1 MVINATAA
9 LVSQVAGFVQ
19 EVADRVTG
27 IGPPPPSSR
36 SAIVQLQNRLQLLT
50 DALHH
55 RLAAAAHSLRLDTAA
70 VQVGDFLRHQRTEL
84 TENFSDWLVKYGPFL
99 PIIFFLWP
107 LILSIVV
114 TVLSASTWIFW
125 LVTSVLVGIVQL
137 QYVTYNFAV
146 IFFDLALLS
155 GLKTFAMVRSQI
167 RYFTVKSGLQT
178 AGSKRRARRRG
189 RRREWRTKVDDAGS
203 YAEYMAID
211 IDEPEEKKA
220 AECHTHEHCGHD
232 HASGGGGRRGCGL
245 SWIKRAI
252 SSPRIAADAIIE
264 NESSRTLLPNEARQG
279 NGTAAASTGSGRP
292 PKVPTS
298 PKERMRKS
306 QSCVNLESSPEKHN
320 GFDSPT
326 KLLDARSSISI
337 ENGVA
342 HHDSNNA
349 NDNGDMPR
357 VQSMHNLLRRSAST
371 KLVGSELG
379 MTGEMLLTTTAR
391 LREARMHAASSSPP
405 SSPRRDPYVNGSG
418 GGDAPTDNN
427 DNESSSLKFLLAGVV
442 KRNHLSV
449 DDILIEDARS
459 VAESGRHHLSSV
471 ARDAIKSYNEE
482 VENCLD
488 WIAEAPVNKPLVARG
503 AVGRS
508 KDAVDDAS
516 LVIERQAIELSD
528 RIHLLRKLKQNMGRT
543 ALMLSGGGAQA
554 MYHLGT
560 IRALLEGGLYDKIK
574 VVSGTSG
581 GSISAAMCAIKTPE
595 ELLRDVCVD
604 TVSTDYP
611 LNGNMKKENI
621 RWFPTPLEMA
631 SYWLKTRLMV
641 DSKEFKRCC
650 DWYYSDITF
659 EEAYEKTGKHV
670 CITVSA
676 SRASAG
682 SGGGAQRLLL
692 NHISTPHVTIAS
704 AVAASCA
711 LPGVMA
717 PAKLLTKNSNGK
729 QEPFEVDG
737 VEWIDGSVQ
746 ADLPFKR
753 ISTLFN
759 VSNYIVAQ
767 TNFHV
772 VPFLNKAHH
781 PNVRSLYWRTF
792 QSCEW
797 SIRSRVLNL
806 SRLGLFPKFFGQDVS
821 KVFKQKYHG
830 NLTLVP
836 KFTTKQVFGMKALSN
851 PTLDD
856 MKVYLK
862 NGQAA
867 AWPYLTVIRDMIRVE
882 TKIDQCITHLEER
895 YHSMSPDYDA
905 LRRWNNDDADSISIS
920 STVSVANRFRM
931 ASSGRETELL
941 RQKVHTLERENVAL
955 RRQVNQLQHALGI
968 VNPPTSPGVGGKSII
983 PMVDAPLVGG
993 VLSFSLTEND
1003 EEDERD
1009 EMKNS
1014 KQ

>member
-27 IGPPPPSSR
+27 IGPPPPSSQ
-36 SAIVQLQNRLQLLT
+36 SAVAQLQNQLQLLT
-50 DALHH
+50 DAVHGH
-55 RLAAAAHSLRLDTAA
+55 LAAAAHSLHLDTAA
-70 VQVGDFLRHQRTEL
+70 VQVGDFLHHQRTEL
-84 TENFSDWLVKYGPFL
+84 TENFSNWLVVYGPFL

-107 LILSIVV
+107 LILSIIV
-114 TVLSASTWIFW
+114 TVLSASTWTFW

-137 QYVTYNFAV
+137 IYVTYTFGV
-146 IFFDLALLS
+146 IFVDLALLS
-155 GLKTFAMVRSQI
+155 GLKTFAMIRSQI

-178 AGSKRRARRRG
+178 KGSKRRARRRG
-189 RRREWRTKVDDAGS
+189 RRREWRTKVDNAGS

-211 IDEPEEKKA
+211 VDEPEKDKA
-220 AECHTHEHCGHD
+220 KDCHGITENEPSGRSD
-232 HASGGGGRRGCGL
+232 GGGGGKGL

-252 SSPRIAADAIIE
+252 SSRRVAANSNA
-264 NESSRTLLPNEARQG
+264 NATG
-279 NGTAAASTGSGRP
+279 NGVPQDGDRQRNGTGVASAGDGRP
-292 PKVPTS
+292 PTIQMS
-298 PKERMRKS
+298 TKERMRKS
-306 QSCVNLESSPEKHN
+306 QSCANLESPEKHRTE
-320 GFDSPT
+320 SPT
-326 KLLDARSSISI
+326 RLDARSSSNV
-337 ENGVA
+337 ENGGHCNGNVN
-342 HHDSNNA
+342 DSSNS
-349 NDNGDMPR
+349 GDMPR
-357 VQSMHNLLRRSAST
+357 VQSMHNLLRRSGST
-371 KLVGSELG
+371 ELVGAELG
-379 MTGEMLLTTTAR
+379 MTGGMLLTTTAR
-391 LREARMHAASSSPP
+391 LREARLHAASSSPP
-405 SSPRRDPYVNGSG
+405 SSPRRDRSAKDGGNDGSG
-418 GGDAPTDNN
+418 ALAD

-449 DDILIEDARS
+449 DDTLIEDARS

-471 ARDAIKSYNEE
+471 AREAIKNYNEE

-488 WIAEAPVNKPLVARG
+488 WIAEASVKQPLATRG
-503 AVGRS
+503 AGGKNR
-508 KDAVDDAS
+508 DAVDDAS
-516 LVIERQAIELSD
+516 LVMERQGGELSD
-528 RIHLLRKLKQNMGRT
+528 RIHLLRKMKQNMGRT

-560 IRALLEGGLYDKIK
+560 VRALLEGGLYDEIK

-604 TVSTDYP
+604 NVSTDFS
-611 LNGNMKKENI
+611 LDGKMKKENI

-641 DSKEFKRCC
+641 KSKEFKRCC
-650 DWYYSDITF
+650 DYYYSDITF
-659 EEAYEKTGKHV
+659 QEAFERTGKHV

-676 SRASAG
+676 SRAIAG

-717 PAKLLTKNSNGK
+717 PAKLLTKNSNGI

-759 VSNYIVAQ
+759 VTNYIVAQ

-781 PNVRSLYWRTF
+781 PNIRSLYWRTF

-797 SIRSRVLNL
+797 DIRSRVLNL

-851 PTLDD
+851 PTVED

-882 TKIDQCITHLEER
+882 SKIDQCITRLEER
-895 YHSMSPDYDA
+895 YHAISPDYDA
-905 LRRWNNDDADSISIS
+905 LLRWNDDADSISIS

-931 ASSGRETELL
+931 ASASRETELL

-955 RRQVNQLQHALGI
+955 RRQVTQLQHSLGI
-968 VNPPTSPGVGGKSII
+968 VNPPTSPSVGGKNF
-983 PMVDAPLVGG
+983 VDAPLVGG
-993 VLSFSLTEND
+993 VLSLTLTEND
-1003 EEDERD
+1003 EEDDQD
-1009 EMKNS
+1009 EMK
-1014 KQ
+1014 Q

>member
-19 EVADRVTG
+19 ELADRVTG
-27 IGPPPPSSR
+27 IGPPPTTAT
-36 SAIVQLQNRLQLLT
+36 SAVVRLQTQLHLLADT
-50 DALHH
+50 VFYHPLS
-55 RLAAAAHSLRLDTAA
+55 AAAASLHLDAAA
-70 VQVGDFLRHQRTEL
+70 VQITDFLHHQRTEL
-84 TENFSDWLVKYGPFL
+84 TENFSNWLVVYGWTL

-107 LILSIVV
+107 LLLSVV
-114 TVLSASTWIFW
+114 LTVLSASTWTFW
-125 LVTSVLVGIVQL
+125 LLTSVFVGIVQTV
-137 QYVTYNFAV
+137 YVTYTFGV
-146 IFFDLALLS
+146 IFVDLAMLS
-155 GLKTFAMVRSQI
+155 GLKTFAMIRSQI
-167 RYFTVKSGLQT
+167 RYFTVKTGLQT
-178 AGSKRRARRRG
+178 KGSRRRARRRG
-189 RRREWRTKVDDAGS
+189 RRREWRTKVETARS
-203 YAEYMAID
+203 YAEYGDID
-211 IDEPEEKKA
+211 IDEPAKQQDGAVVPEE
-220 AECHTHEHCGHD
+220 
-232 HASGGGGRRGCGL
+232 ASSRG
-245 SWIKRAI
+245 SRV
-252 SSPRIAADAIIE
+252 AADAS
-264 NESSRTLLPNEARQG
+264 NANANG
-279 NGTAAASTGSGRP
+279 NGNDQIRKNGTGGRP
-292 PKVPTS
+292 PKVPAMS
-298 PKERMRKS
+298 ARERMRKS
-306 QSCVNLESSPEKHN
+306 QSCVNLESSERDQN
-320 GFDSPT
+320 TDSPT
-326 KLLDARSSISI
+326 RSRSEKISSSV
-337 ENGVA
+337 ENGGGRGTN
-342 HHDSNNA
+342 DGIGSGSGSSNS
-349 NDNGDMPR
+349 NGGGGDIPR
-357 VQSMHNLLRRSAST
+357 VRSMHNLLRQSDSVE
-371 KLVGSELG
+371 LVGTELG
-379 MTGEMLLTTTAR
+379 MTGGMLLTTTAR
-391 LREARMHAASSSPP
+391 LREARLHAASPAPSPL
-405 SSPRRDPYVNGSG
+405 SSPRRDRDGGGGSG
-418 GGDAPTDNN
+418 AAAPVGD

-449 DDILIEDARS
+449 DDLLTEDARS
-459 VAESGRHHLSSV
+459 VAESGRRHLSAV
-471 ARDAIKSYNEE
+471 ARDAIQSYNEE
-482 VENCLD
+482 VEHCLD
-488 WIAEAPVNKPLVARG
+488 WVAEAPVKRPLAPRKS
-503 AVGRS
+503 R
-508 KDAVDDAS
+508 DAVDDAS
-516 LVIERQAIELSD
+516 LVMERQGEELSD
-528 RIHLLRKLKQNMGRT
+528 RIHLLRKLKAEVGRT

-604 TVSTDYP
+604 NVSTDY
-611 LNGNMKKENI
+611 LWDGTMKKENI

-650 DWYYSDITF
+650 EFYYKSITF
-659 EEAYEKTGKHV
+659 AEAYERTGKHV

-676 SRASAG
+676 SRASTG

-717 PAKLLTKNSNGK
+717 PAKLMTKNSNGV

-759 VSNYIVAQ
+759 VTNYIVAQ

-797 SIRSRVLNL
+797 DIRSRVLNL

-851 PTLDD
+851 PTVED
-856 MKVYLK
+856 MKIYLK

-867 AWPYLTVIRDMIRVE
+867 AWPYLTVIGDMIRVE
-882 TKIDQCITHLEER
+882 TKIDECITRLEER
-895 YHSMSPDYDA
+895 YHAMSPDYDA

-920 STVSVANRFRM
+920 STVGVANRFRM
-931 ASSGRETELL
+931 ASAKRETELL

-955 RRQVNQLQHALGI
+955 RRQVTQLQHSLGI
-968 VNPPTSPGVGGKSII
+968 VNPPTSPSVGGKNI
-983 PMVDAPLVGG
+983 VDAPLVGG
-993 VLSFSLTEND
+993 VLTFTLTEND
-1003 EEDERD
+1003 EEEDDD
-1009 EMKNS
+1009 EMKNP
-1014 KQ
+1014 KE

>member
-1 MVINATAA
+1 MDNA
-9 LVSQVAGFVQ
+9 G
-19 EVADRVTG
+19 
-27 IGPPPPSSR
+27 
-36 SAIVQLQNRLQLLT
+36 N
-50 DALHH
+50 
-55 RLAAAAHSLRLDTAA
+55 
-70 VQVGDFLRHQRTEL
+70 
-84 TENFSDWLVKYGPFL
+84 
-99 PIIFFLWP
+99 
-107 LILSIVV
+107 
-114 TVLSASTWIFW
+114 
-125 LVTSVLVGIVQL
+125 
-137 QYVTYNFAV
+137 
-146 IFFDLALLS
+146 
-155 GLKTFAMVRSQI
+155 
-167 RYFTVKSGLQT
+167 
-178 AGSKRRARRRG
+178 
-189 RRREWRTKVDDAGS
+189 

-211 IDEPEEKKA
+211 IDEPEKEKG
-220 AECHTHEHCGHD
+220 EDGHTHDHCVHD
-232 HASGGGGRRGCGL
+232 HAGCKEHKSDRGGDGSGGL

-252 SSPRIAADAIIE
+252 SPRKIATGAKDANGNGPMRGNNETNRGNGKPPRIP
-264 NESSRTLLPNEARQG
+264 L
-279 NGTAAASTGSGRP
+279 ST
-292 PKVPTS
+292 
-298 PKERMRKS
+298 KERIRKS
-306 QSCVNLESSPEKHN
+306 QSCVNLESPEKHKS
-320 GFDSPT
+320 DSPT
-326 KLLDARSSISI
+326 RLDGRSSSNV
-337 ENGVA
+337 ENGG
-342 HHDSNNA
+342 HHNDGSTA
-349 NDNGDMPR
+349 NGNGDMPR
-357 VQSMHNLLRRSAST
+357 VRSMHNLLRRSGST
-371 KLVGSELG
+371 ELVGAELG
-379 MTGEMLLTTTAR
+379 MTGGMLLTTTAR
-391 LREARMHAASSSPP
+391 LREARLHAASSSPP
-405 SSPRRDPYVNGSG
+405 SSPRRDGSSNGNGDVASG
-418 GGDAPTDNN
+418 DDI
-427 DNESSSLKFLLAGVV
+427 ESSSLKFLLAGVV

-488 WIAEAPVNKPLVARG
+488 WIAEAPVKRSLVPRG
-503 AVGRS
+503 LGGKNR
-508 KDAVDDAS
+508 DGGDDAS
-516 LVIERQAIELSD
+516 LVMERQGEELSD

-581 GSISAAMCAIKTPE
+581 GSISAAMCAIKTQE
-595 ELLRDVCVD
+595 ELLQEVCVD

-659 EEAYEKTGKHV
+659 EEAYERTGKHV

-759 VSNYIVAQ
+759 VSNFIVAQ

-797 SIRSRVLNL
+797 DIRSRVLNL

-851 PTLDD
+851 PTVED

-882 TKIDQCITHLEER
+882 TKIDECITRLEER
-895 YHSMSPDYDA
+895 YHAMSPDYDA

-931 ASSGRETELL
+931 ASASRETELL

-955 RRQVNQLQHALGI
+955 RRQVTQLQHALGI
-968 VNPPTSPGVGGKSII
+968 VNPPSSPRVGGKNMI
-983 PMVDAPLVGG
+983 DAPLVGG
-993 VLSFSLTEND
+993 VLSFALNEND
-1003 EEDERD
+1003 EEDDDRD

>member
-19 EVADRVTG
+19 ELADRVTG
-27 IGPPPPSSR
+27 IGPPPTTAT
-36 SAIVQLQNRLQLLT
+36 SAVVRLQAQLHLLADT
-50 DALHH
+50 VFYRPLSTAAASLH
-55 RLAAAAHSLRLDTAA
+55 LDAAAAQIT
-70 VQVGDFLRHQRTEL
+70 DFLHHQRTEL
-84 TENFSDWLVKYGPFL
+84 TENFSNWLVVYGWTL

-107 LILSIVV
+107 LLLSVV
-114 TVLSASTWIFW
+114 LTVLSASTWTFW
-125 LVTSVLVGIVQL
+125 LLTSVFVGIVQTI
-137 QYVTYNFAV
+137 YVTYTFGV
-146 IFFDLALLS
+146 IFVDLAMLS
-155 GLKTFAMVRSQI
+155 GLKTFAMIRSQI

-178 AGSKRRARRRG
+178 KGSKRRARRRG
-189 RRREWRTKVDDAGS
+189 RRREWRTKVDGARS
-203 YAEYMAID
+203 YAEYGDID
-211 IDEPEEKKA
+211 IDEPEKKQDGA
-220 AECHTHEHCGHD
+220 VVVPEEAL
-232 HASGGGGRRGCGL
+232 SRG
-245 SWIKRAI
+245 SRV
-252 SSPRIAADAIIE
+252 AADASNANANGKD
-264 NESSRTLLPNEARQG
+264 NEMK
-279 NGTAAASTGSGRP
+279 NGTGGRP
-292 PKVPTS
+292 PKVPAMS
-298 PKERMRKS
+298 ARERMRKS
-306 QSCVNLESSPEKHN
+306 QSCVNLESSER
-320 GFDSPT
+320 GQYTDSPT
-326 KLLDARSSISI
+326 RSRSEKISSSVEDGGGLDTCNDGIGSTSGSSNS
-337 ENGVA
+337 NGGG
-342 HHDSNNA
+342 
-349 NDNGDMPR
+349 GDIPR
-357 VQSMHNLLRRSAST
+357 VRSMHNLLRQSDSVE
-371 KLVGSELG
+371 LVGTELG
-379 MTGEMLLTTTAR
+379 MTGGMLLTTTAR
-391 LREARMHAASSSPP
+391 LREARLHAASLAPSPP
-405 SSPRRDPYVNGSG
+405 STPRKRDRDGGGGSG
-418 GGDAPTDNN
+418 AAAPID
-427 DNESSSLKFLLAGVV
+427 DDSESSSLKFLLAGVV

-449 DDILIEDARS
+449 DDLLTEDARS
-459 VAESGRHHLSSV
+459 VAESGRHHLSAV
-471 ARDAIKSYNEE
+471 ARDAIRSYNEE
-482 VENCLD
+482 VEHCLD
-488 WIAEAPVNKPLVARG
+488 WVAEAPVKRPLAPRKS
-503 AVGRS
+503 R
-508 KDAVDDAS
+508 DAVDDAS
-516 LVIERQAIELSD
+516 LVMERQGEELSD
-528 RIHLLRKLKQNMGRT
+528 RIHLLRKLKAEVGRT

-604 TVSTDYP
+604 NVSTDY
-611 LNGNMKKENI
+611 LWDGTMKKENI

-650 DWYYSDITF
+650 EFYYKSITF
-659 EEAYEKTGKHV
+659 AEAYERTGKHV

-676 SRASAG
+676 SRASTG

-717 PAKLLTKNSNGK
+717 PAKLMTKNSNGV

-759 VSNYIVAQ
+759 VTNYIVAQ

-797 SIRSRVLNL
+797 DIRSRVLNL

-851 PTLDD
+851 PTVED
-856 MKVYLK
+856 MKIYLK

-867 AWPYLTVIRDMIRVE
+867 AWPYLTVIGDMIRVE
-882 TKIDQCITHLEER
+882 TKIDKCITRLEER
-895 YHSMSPDYDA
+895 YHAMSPDYDA

-931 ASSGRETELL
+931 ASASRETELL

-955 RRQVNQLQHALGI
+955 RRQVTQLQHSLGI
-968 VNPPTSPGVGGKSII
+968 VNPPTSPSVGGKNI
-983 PMVDAPLVGG
+983 VDAPLVGG
-993 VLSFSLTEND
+993 VLTFTLTEND
-1003 EEDERD
+1003 EEEDDD
-1009 EMKNS
+1009 EMKNP
-1014 KQ
+1014 KE